1 MVAALRKDEVALFES
16 AIGAVVAVG
25 TDDLIAYASPEA
37 LALLRW
43 DDRLVGQPLTA
54 IIPERLRSRHLE
66 GFGRYVRT
74 GQSNLHGKTVRV
86 PALCGDGRER
96 DLDLTIRVFRRP
108 DGTRLV
114 SAGLSEAPLG
124 HAPPGLIV
132 IEGALQK
139 RLYQLI

>member
-1 MVAALRKDEVALFES
+1 MPLPKDELSLFRS
-16 AIGAVVAVG
+16 ATGAVVAVG

-43 DDRLVGQPLTA
+43 DDRLVGQPLTI
-54 IIPERLRSRHLE
+54 IIPERLRGRHIE
-66 GFGRYVRT
+66 GFTRYAKT

-86 PALCGDGRER
+86 PALCHDGKER

-114 SAGLSEAPLG
+114 SAGLSQAPLG
-124 HAPPGLIV
+124 HAPPGLVV
-132 IEGALQK
+132 IEDALQK

>member
-1 MVAALRKDEVALFES
+1 MTLPGDELSLFRSAA
-16 AIGAVVAVG
+16 GAVVAVG
-25 TDDLIAYASPEA
+25 TDDLIAYASPES

-43 DDRLVGQPLTA
+43 DERLVGQPLTA
-54 IIPERLRSRHLE
+54 IIPERLRGRHLE
-66 GFGRYVRT
+66 GFARYAETGR
-74 GQSNLHGKTVRV
+74 SNLHGKTVRV

-114 SAGLSEAPLG
+114 SAGLSQAPLG
-124 HAPPGLIV
+124 RAPPGLLL
-132 IEGALQK
+132 IEDALQK

>member
-1 MVAALRKDEVALFES
+1 MPLPTDELTLFQAAT
-16 AIGAVVAVG
+16 GAVVAVG
-25 TDDLIAYASPEA
+25 DDDLIAYASADA

-43 DDRLVGQPLTA
+43 DAHLVGQSLTA

-66 GFGRYVRT
+66 GFGRYTRT

-86 PALCGDGRER
+86 PALCRDGQERE
-96 DLDLTIRVFRRP
+96 LDLTIRVFRRP

-114 SAGLSEAPLG
+114 SAGLSQAPLG
-124 HAPPGLIV
+124 HAPPGLVV
-132 IEGALQK
+132 IEDALQK